1 VAIILLLTFGVNW
14 GSKPIEHLP
23 ISIDVQIASE
33 SSVPAAAPSGIPAAA
48 PRSTAVPAAGPGQPQ
63 AANGAAA
70 GGGTPAAAPGG
81 ILGSGSGY
89 VIPTASGRSVDAS
102 ASGGVP
108 AASGP
113 AFRETGGKTGVAESL
128 PAVQAQPS
136 VPTVP
141 AASAGKGTG
150 AAGGTEQQRSGQ
162 GVLVSGSTGT
172 GSSGNL
178 DLNQLDKAIA
188 GSAGTGKGGSGR
200 GSSSSGTG
208 GTGTGGTGGGTPG
221 SGTQGYN
228 VIWDQPDASKGRE
241 LVSAPT
247 PTIPSWVSTQG
258 LTLYVTVAFMVSPEG
273 IISSVT
279 LEQSSGYADVDAS
292 VTEAIRRWRF
302 SAVPGATSIRGV
314 IPYLIKAK

>member
-1 VAIILLLTFGVNW
+1 MSDLVVNGQDIERRRVLLSMGAALILHVAIILLLTFGVNW

-188 GSAGTGKGGSGR
+188 GSAEPAREAAAGGAAR
-200 GSSSSGTG
+200 
-208 GTGTGGTGGGTPG
+208 
-221 SGTQGYN
+221 
-228 VIWDQPDASKGRE
+228 
-241 LVSAPT
+241 
-247 PTIPSWVSTQG
+247 QG
-258 LTLYVTVAFMVSPEG
+258 LAAPARGERAAARQDQG
-273 IISSVT
+273 
-279 LEQSSGYADVDAS
+279 
-292 VTEAIRRWRF
+292 RR
-302 SAVPGATSIRGV
+302 GTM
-314 IPYLIKAK
+314 